1 MPIAAVPGYLGQDFA
16 STSPGMRFGMYL
28 AIWTDRSDQ
37 EREITKAAQKQSREG
52 QELSAILRQKG
63 MDATIA
69 HIRGR
74 RNFPGLWEKNTDAA
88 TEAWQKVAKMN
99 ADDLERGRE
108 LLRRQQACAAVYP
121 EIFQLDA
128 TAIAPFTTGLGNE
141 HPLENGFAF
150 LWPYG
155 LPYLPG
161 SGVKGVVRRA
171 AQELASGEW
180 GDTRGWSTGKAYTLT
195 LGKEGIGLSV
205 LDVLFGLESGNGETE
220 HVRGALSF
228 WDVIPQIKGN
238 SLIVEVMTPHQ
249 SHYYQQGK
257 PDPRSGNSTSPHDS
271 GQPNP
276 ITFLTVPAGSQFTFH
291 VVCDRLHLKRLTANR
306 TEGAIDLLAEDNGM
320 PRWQQLL
327 AAAFEHAFAW
337 LGFGAKT
344 AVGYGAMET
353 AAMHNEREARWQQHR
368 QSEVAQAKAAE
379 AARQEAEAVAW
390 AGARLKFNRA
400 NKALTAEKDNK
411 QAVAIAPK
419 GEALLA
425 TLPPEIRRKVETNQ
439 FVRVTAYVANGE
451 LIRIEA

>member
-16 STSPGMRFGMYL
+16 SASPGLRFGMYL
-28 AIWTDRSDQ
+28 NIWGVNRRTGKLLWTTYDLDYEIRGQ
-37 EREITKAAQKQSREG
+37 QREEREVRKENKESALKAATDLNSADKAVQAALTARQWLATQNVPKGER
-52 QELSAILRQKG
+52 LSLQ
-63 MDATIA
+63 
-69 HIRGR
+69 
-74 RNFPGLWEKNTDAA
+74 
-88 TEAWQKVAKMN
+88 
-99 ADDLERGRE
+99 
-108 LLRRQQACAAVYP
+108 
-121 EIFQLDA
+121 A

-180 GDTRGWSTGKAYTLT
+180 GDARSWSTGKAYTLT
-195 LGKEGIGLSV
+195 AGKERIGLSV
-205 LDVLFGLESGNGETE
+205 IDVLFGLESGNGETE

-228 WDVIPQIKGN
+228 WDVIPQIMGN
-238 SLIVEVMTPHQ
+238 SLMVEVMTPHQ
-249 SHYYQQGK
+249 SHYYQEK
-257 PDPRSGNSTSPHDS
+257 REPKSGNSLSPHDS

-276 ITFLTVPAGSQFTFH
+276 ITFLTVPAGSHFCFH
-291 VVCDRLHLKRLTANR
+291 VVCDRLHLERLTADRN
-306 TEGAIDLLAEDNGM
+306 EGAIDLLAEDNGT

-327 AAAFEHAFAW
+327 AAAFEHAFEW

-344 AVGYGAMET
+344 AVGYGAMATE
-353 AAMHNEREARWQQHR
+353 AMQNERGARWQQHR
-368 QSEVAQAKAAE
+368 QSEAPLAKAAE
-379 AARQEAEAVAW
+379 AARQEAEPVAW
-390 AGARLKFNRA
+390 AGARLRFNRA
-400 NKALTAEKDNK
+400 NKALIAEKNNK

>member
-1 MPIAAVPGYLGQDFA
+1 M
-16 STSPGMRFGMYL
+16 
-28 AIWTDRSDQ
+28 
-37 EREITKAAQKQSREG
+37 
-52 QELSAILRQKG
+52 
-63 MDATIA
+63 
-69 HIRGR
+69 RGR

-88 TEAWQKVAKMN
+88 KEAWQKVAQLTP
-99 ADDLERGRE
+99 DDRKRSEA
-108 LLRRQQACAAVYP
+108 LLGRQQACAAVCS
-121 EIFQLDA
+121 EIFQLNA

-171 AQELASGEW
+171 AQELASNEW

-195 LGKEGIGLSV
+195 AGKERIGLSV
-205 LDVLFGLESGNGETE
+205 IDVLFGLESGNGETE

-238 SLIVEVMTPHQ
+238 SLMVEVMTPHQ
-249 SHYYQQGK
+249 SHYYQEK
-257 PDPRSGNSTSPHDS
+257 REPKSGNSLSPHDS

-276 ITFLTVPAGSQFTFH
+276 ITFLTVPAGSKFSFH
-291 VVCDRLHLKRLTANR
+291 VVCDRLHLERLTADRN
-306 TEGAIDLLAEDNGM
+306 EGAIDLLTEDNGT

-327 AAAFEHAFAW
+327 AAAFEHSFEW

-353 AAMHNEREARWQQHR
+353 EAMQKAREARWQQHR
-368 QSEVAQAKAAE
+368 QSEAPRAKAAE
-379 AARQEAEAVAW
+379 AARQEAEPVAW
-390 AGARLKFNRA
+390 AGARLRFNRA
-400 NKALTAEKDNK
+400 NKALIAEKDNK